1 MGPDAHKFYNVEKKY
16 FQCPECNG
24 SEFKN
29 LNTLIKHAEDGPCSM
44 DPLDGPLSDILDAI
58 PVKTMAECL
67 AEEYNPNFDGWNDSD
82 DAEGSDY
89 WYDSD
94 DSDEMDAFYRNPDP
108 WGNGFQGHP
117 HFQEDYDIVF
127 FWKGTDIT
135 EYKWVEPLVLVFL
148 YIDLGYNTFQYMH

>member
-1 MGPDAHKFYNVEKKY
+1 MVLVAWILWMVL
-16 FQCPECNG
+16 C
-24 SEFKN
+24 
-29 LNTLIKHAEDGPCSM
+29 LIF
-44 DPLDGPLSDILDAI
+44 IDAI

-94 DSDEMDAFYRNPDP
+94 DSDEMDAFCRNPDP

-117 HFQEDYDIVF
+117 HFQEDYDIA
-127 FWKGTDIT
+127 
-135 EYKWVEPLVLVFL
+135 FL
-148 YIDLGYNTFQYMH
+148 ERHGYY